1 MKNKGICAAI
11 FAALLLCVAACA
23 VWVHT
28 LCKEDNSLSLF
39 WAADRNN
46 VVEAWLLIQSGV
58 DVNATF
64 EQNTALVRAAHENAA
79 AVARLLIKSGAD
91 VNAKRYDGKTALMY
105 ATEGKATEVMELL
118 KAAGASF

>member
-1 MKNKGICAAI
+1 MKKKGIWAAI

-91 VNAKRYDGKTALMY
+91 VNAKGRLNETALI
-105 ATEGKATEVMELL
+105 V
-118 KAAGASF
+118 AAEHGSVDVAKVLI